1 MKLSR
6 RRAAFGGLVAL
17 VGVSLPRASY
27 AQGGDEAAVN
37 QAIDDLRKAMLAGDQ
52 AGLEALVADQLSYG
66 HSGGVIESKAQFVN
80 VVVSKKTIYKSITL
94 SEPSVTLVGNNAIA
108 RHIFSAEFEADGK
121 PGTARVGVLQVWTKQ
136 DGRWKLLA
144 RQAFRLPT

>member
-6 RRAAFGGLVAL
+6 RRAALAGLAAL
-17 VGVSLPRASY
+17 VGVSSSRASY
-27 AQGGDEAAVN
+27 AQGGNEAAVN
-37 QAIDDLRKAMLAGDQ
+37 QAVDDLRKAMLAADQ
-52 AGLEALVADQLSYG
+52 VGLEALVTDQLSYG

-94 SEPSVTLVGNNAIA
+94 SEPSVTIVGDNAIA

-121 PGTARVGVLQVWTKQ
+121 PGSARVGVLQVWIKQ

-144 RQAFRLPT
+144 RQAFRLPA